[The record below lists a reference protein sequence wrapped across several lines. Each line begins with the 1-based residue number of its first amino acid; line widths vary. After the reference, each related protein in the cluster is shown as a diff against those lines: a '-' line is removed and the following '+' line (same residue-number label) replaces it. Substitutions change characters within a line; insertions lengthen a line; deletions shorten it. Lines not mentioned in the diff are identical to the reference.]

1 MTGVMVSDMSRASAI
16 DLYESLFQTAISQVR
31 EHGYDAASVSHIT
44 RQLGVAKG
52 TFFNYFPTK
61 DHVLSE
67 VFHRLTEDALERAG
81 SARRTGTEAILSFCR
96 HLSDE
101 LSKDRVLTEALI
113 SRFSVL
119 PTRAGSA
126 LGIVRDEE
134 RIRSWIEERLEE
146 TLPVSVPL
154 ADSNPGLLAFLITW
168 AIRGTADEWVRSEA
182 AVDALGAAVSE
193 RVGFLLESAGL
204 PTDGTAGRTHP

>member
-1 MTGVMVSDMSRASAI
+1 MSDMSQASAVE
-16 DLYESLFQTAISQVR
+16 LYESLFQSAISQVR
-31 EHGYDAASVSHIT
+31 AHGYRAVSVSHIT
-44 RQLGVAKG
+44 KQVGVAKG

-67 VFHRLTEDALERAG
+67 VLHRITETALERAG
-81 SARRTGTEAILSFCR
+81 SGGRTGSEAILSFCH

-101 LSKDRVLTEALI
+101 LSKDRILTEALI

-119 PTRAGSA
+119 PTRAGGG

-134 RIRSWIEERLEE
+134 RIRSWIEERLAE

-154 ADSNPGLLAFLITW
+154 TESNPGLLAFLITW
-168 AIRGTADEWVRSEA
+168 AIRGTADEWIRSDA
-182 AVDALGAAVSE
+182 AADALGAAVEE

-204 PTDGTAGRTHP
+204 PTNDDQGTGHP